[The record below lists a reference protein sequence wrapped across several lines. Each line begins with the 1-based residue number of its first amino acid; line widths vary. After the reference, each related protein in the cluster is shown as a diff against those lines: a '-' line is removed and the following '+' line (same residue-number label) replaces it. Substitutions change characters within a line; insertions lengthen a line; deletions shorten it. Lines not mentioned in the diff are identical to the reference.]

1 MPSMDIQT
9 RSKMDKVEL
18 ISQFK
23 TEYSTLTKQVNN
35 EIITLSQD
43 EYEATIDAWADAKLA
58 KLAKQAEAAAKA
70 TQKAALLERLGIT
83 EDEAK
88 LLLA

>member
-1 MPSMDIQT
+1 MQFMHIQT

-23 TEYSTLTKQVNN
+23 TEYSTLTKQVND

-58 KLAKQAEAAAKA
+58 KLAKQAEAEAKA
-70 TQKAALLERLGIT
+70 TQKAALLERLGIS
-83 EDEAK
+83 EDEAR

>member
-1 MPSMDIQT
+1 MTKQQ
-9 RSKMDKVEL
+9 L
-18 ISQFK
+18 IEQFK
-23 TEYSTLTKQVNN
+23 LDYPTITKQVDD
-35 EIITLSQD
+35 EVITLDQD
-43 EYEATIDAWADAKLA
+43 EYEATIDAWADAQLL

-83 EDEAK
+83 EDEAR